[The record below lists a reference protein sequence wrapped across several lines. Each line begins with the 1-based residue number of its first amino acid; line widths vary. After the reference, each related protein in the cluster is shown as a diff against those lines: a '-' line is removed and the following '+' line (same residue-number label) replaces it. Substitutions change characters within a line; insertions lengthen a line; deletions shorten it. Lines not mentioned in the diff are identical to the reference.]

1 LSRLIIVGAIVGL
14 LYAARS
20 FIPDGVASPR
30 VGTTTLAFG
39 FVLLVSF
46 FAGRFVERLSIPKVT
61 GYLVI
66 GIVVGPFALGLVTT
80 TMVQA
85 LRLIDGVA
93 ICLIALTAG
102 GELSFRRM
110 KPLLATIR
118 SMMLWGVLGTAVGL
132 SLLIYAIRPL
142 VPFLAE
148 LDPAAAAAVS
158 AVLGITLA
166 SQSPAVVQALLNE
179 THSDGPLSKT
189 MLGVVVIADLVVIVL
204 YAIASSVANTF
215 LGGEADP
222 LAVTLLVGWE
232 LFGSVFIGVAVGAVL
247 SLYLRRVGRGAAL
260 FVLLV
265 CIVTEQVGRRA
276 HLDPLIITLTAG
288 VFLENMTEAEADV
301 LIHDIE
307 GASLPIYVIFFAVAG
322 AALDLHIVATV
333 AIPAGILAVG
343 RAVMLWAGCTIGG
356 KRTRAAPEVTRYAW
370 LGLLPQAGLALA
382 LALLFERSMPSVGVE
397 AGALVLGVVGINQVI
412 TPIFMRL
419 GLIRSGEAGKK
430 LTPEFGEE
438 LAGPG
443 EATEP

>member
-1 LSRLIIVGAIVGL
+1 MSGLVIVGAIVGL

-20 FIPDGVASPR
+20 FVPDGADAPR

-46 FAGRFVERLSIPKVT
+46 FAGRVVERLSVPKVT
-61 GYLVI
+61 GYLVV
-66 GIVVGPFALGLVTT
+66 GIVVGPHVLGLVTER
-80 TMVQA
+80 MVDA
-85 LRLIDGVA
+85 LLLVDGVA

-110 KPLLATIR
+110 KPLLRTIR
-118 SMMLWGVLGTAVGL
+118 SMMLWGVLGTAVAL
-132 SLLIYAIRPL
+132 SVLIYAIRPL
-142 VPFLAE
+142 VPFLAD
-148 LDPAAAAAVS
+148 LDQLAAVAVS

-179 THSDGPLSKT
+179 TRSDGPLSKT
-189 MLGVVVIADLVVIVL
+189 MLAVVVIADLVVILL

-222 LAVTLLVGWE
+222 VAVVLLLGWE
-232 LFGSVFIGVAVGAVL
+232 LVGSVLIGAALGAVL
-247 SLYLRRVGRGAAL
+247 SLYLRRVTRGASL

-265 CIVTEQVGRRA
+265 CIVTEEVGRRA
-276 HLDPLIITLTAG
+276 HLDPLIVMLTAG

-322 AALDLHIVATV
+322 AALDLRIIAAV
-333 AIPAGILAVG
+333 AIPAAIISVA
-343 RAVMLWAGCTIGG
+343 RALFMWAGCTLGG
-356 KRTRAAPEVTRYAW
+356 KRTNAAPEVTRYAW

-382 LALLFERSMPSVGVE
+382 LALLFERSMPSIGAE
-397 AGALVLGVVGINQVI
+397 AGALVLGVVAINQVI
-412 TPIFMRL
+412 TPVFVRV
-419 GLIRSGEAGKK
+419 GLVRSGEAGKK
-430 LTPEFGEE
+430 LSKDFGEVTAE
-438 LAGPG
+438 
-443 EATEP
+443 ET